1 MDGSVSTSKIACS
14 VGRWLID
21 NGLAKLFALARPL
34 LLYDD
39 GNASWMDAWD
49 MSDWRI
55 RRDAPTSRRIHKCGN
70 PLVVEVSEPTDEAL
84 LDGLQRAA
92 FGYFLK
98 AVNPANG
105 LIADN
110 SRPNS
115 PVSIAVVGFAL
126 SSYVVAVER
135 GWLARADGVE
145 RSLAALRFFRD
156 SDQSGSPE
164 ATGYKGFY
172 YHFLDLHTGARVWRS
187 ELSMIDTALLIAGAL
202 TASMYFDGNIPD
214 EIELRELV
222 DMLFRRIDWRWAQ
235 DGGATLRQGWKPE
248 CGFLHYGWEGYNE
261 AIVLYVLALGSPTH
275 PLKGDGYHAW
285 TATYQWE
292 NLYGH
297 DFLYGGPLFVH
308 QYSHAWIDFRG
319 IRDRFMREKRC
330 DYFENSRRATLVQ
343 REYAQRNPSE
353 FAGYDEHCW
362 GLTAC
367 DGPSDE
373 LPDVT
378 GEARRFFGY
387 AARGVPYGPDD
398 GTVAGWASLAS
409 LPFAPEIALD
419 AARNMHRR
427 YPEMLSES
435 RYASGFNPSLA
446 TADHRAW
453 VSRGHFGLDQ
463 GILVMMIEN
472 HCSGLI
478 WRLMRACPYMR
489 AGLRHAGFRG
499 GWL

>member
-1 MDGSVSTSKIACS
+1 M
-14 VGRWLID
+14 
-21 NGLAKLFALARPL
+21 
-34 LLYDD
+34 
-39 GNASWMDAWD
+39 D

-55 RRDAPTSRRIHKCGN
+55 RRDARTSRRIHKYGN
-70 PLVVEVSEPTDEAL
+70 PLVVEVFEPTDEAL
-84 LDGLQRAA
+84 LDRLQRAA
-92 FGYFLK
+92 FGYFLE

-110 SRPNS
+110 SRPS
-115 PVSIAVVGFAL
+115 STVSIAVVGFAL

-156 SDQSGSPE
+156 SNQSGSSE

-172 YHFLDLHTGARVWRS
+172 YHFLDLHTGARAWRS

-202 TASMYFDGNIPD
+202 TASMYFDGNISD
-214 EIELRELV
+214 ELELRELV

-275 PLKGDGYHAW
+275 PLKGDCYHAW

-373 LPDVT
+373 WPDVT
-378 GEARRFFGY
+378 GEPRRFFGY

-409 LPFAPEIALD
+409 LPFAPEIALN
-419 AARNMHRR
+419 AARNMYRR